1 MKKQRDPVSDKNKH
15 IRSHTNTAFSIK
27 PLLTSISRFFARI
40 NRFEKVCI
48 SIVSAALIFFMVVY
62 FQYSAYGQ
70 KLPSQKQSFSGDNSF
85 ASGFSAENSQSDNT
99 QPGSMASDKYIVNS
113 EVLFAVKLDPEA
125 SASVPRAESSISLAE
140 ASATEAAAPEPA
152 LSDGPAP
159 VEPAPAEP
167 PPMGSSFATHPPP
180 APAAETAVN
189 IDPQPEP
196 TVQDNPPVIGNIPI
210 LAPPS
215 ASLAQA
221 QAWARNKGASQLF
234 IDLAALFWNLYM
246 ASGVD
251 PAVAYA
257 QSALETN
264 YGRFTGVLDASYC
277 NPCGIKT
284 SAGGGDYDPAAHQR
298 FPDWSTGITAQYDH
312 LALYAGCAG
321 YPKSVTPDPRHFPIL
336 NGTAPCVVNLGGKWA
351 PSPDYG
357 TILVN
362 SFLLP
367 MKNTV
372 VD

>member
-1 MKKQRDPVSDKNKH
+1 MKKQRDPVSDKNEYM
-15 IRSHTNTAFSIK
+15 RSRINTSFSIK
-27 PLLTSISRFFARI
+27 PLLISISRFFARI

-62 FQYSAYGQ
+62 FQYSV
-70 KLPSQKQSFSGDNSF
+70 
-85 ASGFSAENSQSDNT
+85 ENSQSDNT
-99 QPGSMASDKYIVNS
+99 QPGIMASDKYTVSS
-113 EVLFAVKLDPEA
+113 EVLFTIKLEPEA
-125 SASVPRAESSISLAE
+125 SASVPRAEASISLAE
-140 ASATEAAAPEPA
+140 EPVSETAALEPA
-152 LSDGPAP
+152 LLD
-159 VEPAPAEP
+159 EPAPAGPASMEP
-167 PPMGSSFATHPPP
+167 SPVGSAPLTESLP
-180 APAAETAVN
+180 APAAEPAVN
-189 IDPQPEP
+189 INPQPEP
-196 TVQDNPPVIGNIPI
+196 TVQDNPPAMENIPI

-234 IDLAALFWNLYM
+234 IDLAVLFWNLYK

-264 YGRFTGVLDASYC
+264 YGKFTGVLDLSYC
-277 NPCGIKT
+277 NPCGLKT
-284 SAGGGDYDPAAHQR
+284 TAGGGDYDPSAHQR
-298 FPDWSTGITAQYDH
+298 FPDWSTGIMAQYDH

-357 TILVN
+357 TIIIN
-362 SFLLP
+362 NFLIP
-367 MKNTV
+367 MRNTV
-372 VD
+372 AEVI